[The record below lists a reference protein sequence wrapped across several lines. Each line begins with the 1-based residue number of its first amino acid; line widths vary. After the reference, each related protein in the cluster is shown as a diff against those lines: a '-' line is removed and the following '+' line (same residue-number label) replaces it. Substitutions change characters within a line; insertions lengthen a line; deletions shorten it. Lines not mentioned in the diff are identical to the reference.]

1 MHYAMSSELKMLIEK
16 LQMLVTSYVSN
27 EQKVKWLKQWN

>member
-1 MHYAMSSELKMLIEK
+1 MHYNMSFKLEMLIKK

-27 EQKVKWLKQWN
+27 EQKFNWFK